1 MGELVLGLVFLV
13 VSFLI
18 TTASAATKGQGPRP
32 ITGILRGA
40 AIAFLAIGG
49 LLVLGSALVVIQPG
63 QVGVRH
69 AFGTVDPKPLLPGI
83 RLVTPWSSIERFSTR
98 EEQFPEVGMDERE
111 TMDALSVEQMAMKV
125 DAGLRWQID
134 PQQAPR
140 IFTEIGAEAQIHS
153 AVRNAIRKGVR
164 DGMVQYSINDI
175 SKRTLI
181 AQTMEAQVDSALVT
195 QPRAG
200 GPPFRIAQVT
210 AFFLRNLQPPDQVVQ
225 AINAKIAQEQQIETE
240 RHRVEVARL
249 QSEQQRLLNQTL
261 TAEQLTKQYLEVLH
275 DMKNSNNLVILVP
288 TTGGVPILDINAL
301 RSSLRS
307 R

>member
-1 MGELVLGLVFLV
+1 VGELVLGLVFLGI
-13 VSFLI
+13 SFLI
-18 TTASAATKGQGPRP
+18 TTASAATKSQGPRP
-32 ITGILRGA
+32 VAGVLRAA
-40 AIAFLAIGG
+40 AIGF
-49 LLVLGSALVVIQPG
+49 LVLGALLALGSGLVVIQPG

-98 EEQFPEVGMDERE
+98 EEQFPEAGDQRE
-111 TMDALSVEQMAMKV
+111 TMDALSSEQMAMKV

-140 IFTEIGAEAQIHS
+140 IFTEIGDEDQIHA

-175 SKRTLI
+175 SKRTQI
-181 AQTMEAQVDSALVT
+181 AQTMESLVDSALTT

-210 AFFLRNLQPPDQVVQ
+210 AFFLRNLEPPDQVVQ
-225 AINAKIAQEQQIETE
+225 AINNKIAQEQQIETE

-301 RSSLRS
+301 RSSLRG

>member
-1 MGELVLGLVFLV
+1 MGEMILGLVFLA
-13 VSFLI
+13 VSFLV
-18 TTASAATKGQGPRP
+18 TTASAATKSQGPRP
-32 ITGILRGA
+32 VSGILRA
-40 AIAFLAIGG
+40 VAIGFLAVGAL
-49 LLVLGSALVVIQPG
+49 LLVGSSFAVIEPG

-69 AFGTVDPKPLLPGI
+69 AFGYVDPKPLLPGI
-83 RLVTPWSSIERFSTR
+83 RFVTPWSSVEHFSTR
-98 EEQFPEVGMDERE
+98 EEQFPEVGGDERE
-111 TMDALSVEQMAMKV
+111 TMNALSSEQMAMKV

-134 PQQAPR
+134 PQAAPR
-140 IFTEIGAEAQIHS
+140 LFTEIGDEEQIHS

-175 SKRTLI
+175 SKRTQI
-181 AQTMEAQVDSALVT
+181 AQSMEAQVDSALVT

-200 GPPFRIAQVT
+200 GPPFRIALVT
-210 AFFLRNLQPPDQVVQ
+210 VFFLRNLEPPDQVVQ
-225 AINAKIAQEQQIETE
+225 AINNKIAQEQQIETE

-301 RSSLRS
+301 RNSLRGH
-307 R
+307 

>member
-1 MGELVLGLVFLV
+1 VGELVLGLVFLV
-13 VSFLI
+13 VSFLV
-18 TTASAATKGQGPRP
+18 TTASAATKGQGTRP
-32 ITGILRGA
+32 VSGILRA
-40 AIAFLAIGG
+40 VSIAFLVVGG
-49 LLVLGSALVVIQPG
+49 VLVISSAFVVIQPG

-69 AFGTVDPKPLLPGI
+69 AFGYVDPKPYLPGI
-83 RLVTPWSSIERFSTR
+83 RFITPWSSVERFSTR
-98 EEQFPEVGMDERE
+98 EEQFPEVGGEERE
-111 TMDALSVEQMAMKV
+111 TMDALSSEQMAMKV

-134 PQQAPR
+134 PQAAPR
-140 IFTEIGAEAQIHS
+140 LFTEIGGEEQIHS

-164 DGMVQYSINDI
+164 DGLVQYSINDI

-195 QPRAG
+195 RPRAG
-200 GPPFRIAQVT
+200 GPPFRIALVT
-210 AFFLRNLQPPDQVVQ
+210 VFFLRNLQPPDQVVQ
-225 AINAKIAQEQQIETE
+225 AINNKIAQEQQIETE

-301 RSSLRS
+301 RNSLRGH
-307 R
+307 

>member
-1 MGELVLGLVFLV
+1 MGEMVLGLVFLV

-32 ITGILRGA
+32 VAGILRA
-40 AIAFLAIGG
+40 VAIGFLAVGALLLIG
-49 LLVLGSALVVIQPG
+49 SSFAVIQPG

-83 RLVTPWSSIERFSTR
+83 RFVTPWSSVEHFSTR
-98 EEQFPEVGMDERE
+98 EEQFPEVGGDERE
-111 TMDALSVEQMAMKV
+111 TMNALSAEQMAMKV

-134 PQQAPR
+134 PQAAPR
-140 IFTEIGAEAQIHS
+140 IFTEIGAEEQIHS

-164 DGMVQYSINDI
+164 DGMVQFSINDI
-175 SKRTLI
+175 SKRTAI
-181 AQTMEAQVDSALVT
+181 ANAMEAQVDSALVT

-210 AFFLRNLQPPDQVVQ
+210 AFFLRNLEPPEQVVQ
-225 AINAKIAQEQQIETE
+225 AINNKIAQEQQIETE

-301 RSSLRS
+301 RSSLR
-307 R
+307 RP

>member
-32 ITGILRGA
+32 VTGILRAA
-40 AIAFLAIGG
+40 AIGFLILGG
-49 LLVLGSALVVIQPG
+49 VLVISSALVVIQPG

-69 AFGTVDPKPLLPGI
+69 AFGYVDAKPLMPGV
-83 RLVTPWSSIERFSTR
+83 RFVTPWSSIERFSTR
-98 EEQFPEVGMDERE
+98 EEQYPEVGGEERE
-111 TMDALSVEQMAMKV
+111 TMDALSSEQMAIKV

-134 PQQAPR
+134 PMQAPH
-140 IFTEIGAEAQIHS
+140 IFTELGDEEQIHS

-175 SKRTLI
+175 SKRTAI
-181 AQTMEAQVDSALVT
+181 AQTMEALVDSALVS

-210 AFFLRNLQPPDQVVQ
+210 AFYLRNLVPPDAVVQ
-225 AINAKIAQEQQIETE
+225 AINNKIAQEQQIETE

-301 RSSLRS
+301 RNGLRGH
-307 R
+307 

>member
-13 VSFLI
+13 IAFFV
-18 TTASAATKGQGPRP
+18 TTASVATKGQGPRP
-32 ITGILRGA
+32 VSGILRSV
-40 AIAFLAIGG
+40 AIGFLALGI
-49 LLVLGSALVVIQPG
+49 LFILGSSLAVIQPG

-69 AFGTVDPKPLLPGI
+69 AFGYVDPEPLMPGI
-83 RLVTPWSSIERFSTR
+83 RFVTPWSSVERFSTR
-98 EEQFPEVGMDERE
+98 EEQFPDVGGDERE
-111 TMDALSVEQMAMKV
+111 TMNALSSEQMAMKV

-134 PQQAPR
+134 PQEAAH
-140 IFTEIGAEAQIHS
+140 IFVEIGDEAQIHS

-164 DGMVQYSINDI
+164 DGMVRFSINDI

-181 AQTMEAQVDSALVT
+181 ARAMEAQVDSALMT

-200 GPPFRIAQVT
+200 GQPFRIATVT
-210 AFFLRNLQPPDQVVQ
+210 AFFLRNLEPPEQVVQ

-275 DMKNSNNLVILVP
+275 DMRNSNNLVILVP
-288 TTGGVPILDINAL
+288 TSGGVPILDIN
-301 RSSLRS
+301 SLRNNL
-307 R
+307 RGR

>member
-1 MGELVLGLVFLV
+1 MGEMILGLVFLV

-32 ITGILRGA
+32 VAGILRVA
-40 AIAFLAIGG
+40 AIGFLAVGA
-49 LLVLGSALVVIQPG
+49 LLLLGSSFAVIEPG

-69 AFGTVDPKPLLPGI
+69 AFGYVDPKPLLPGI
-83 RLVTPWSSIERFSTR
+83 RFVTPWSSVEHFSTR
-98 EEQFPEVGMDERE
+98 EEQFPEVGGDERE
-111 TMDALSVEQMAMKV
+111 TMNALSSEQMAMKV
-125 DAGLRWQID
+125 DAALRWQID
-134 PQQAPR
+134 PQAAPR
-140 IFTEIGAEAQIHS
+140 IFTEIGDEAQIHS

-164 DGMVQYSINDI
+164 DGMVQFSINQI

-181 AQTMEAQVDSALVT
+181 AQTMEALVDSALVT
-195 QPRAG
+195 QPRVG

-210 AFFLRNLQPPDQVVQ
+210 AFFLRNLEPPDQVVQ
-225 AINAKIAQEQQIETE
+225 AINNKIAQEQQIETE

-288 TTGGVPILDINAL
+288 TTGGVPLLDIN
-301 RSSLRS
+301 SLRNTL
-307 R
+307 RRP

>member
-1 MGELVLGLVFLV
+1 MGEMVLGLVFLV

-32 ITGILRGA
+32 VAGILRAA
-40 AIAFLAIGG
+40 AIGFLAVGAL
-49 LLVLGSALVVIQPG
+49 LLVGSSLAVIQPG

-69 AFGTVDPKPLLPGI
+69 AFGYVDPKPLLPGV
-83 RLVTPWSSIERFSTR
+83 RFVTPWSSIEHFSTR
-98 EEQFPEVGMDERE
+98 EEQFPEVGGDERE
-111 TMDALSVEQMAMKV
+111 TMNALSSEQMAMKV

-134 PQQAPR
+134 PQAAPR
-140 IFTEIGAEAQIHS
+140 LFTEIGDEDQIHS

-181 AQTMEAQVDSALVT
+181 AQAMEAQVDSALVT
-195 QPRAG
+195 RPRAG

-210 AFFLRNLQPPDQVVQ
+210 VFFLRNLEPPDAVVQ

-261 TAEQLTKQYLEVLH
+261 TAEQLTKQYLEVLAS
-275 DMKNSNNLVILVP
+275 MRNSNNLVILVP

-301 RSSLRS
+301 RAGLRG